1 MAAAAVTED
10 RLLLALVNAS
20 DSGNTAEVS
29 RLLDA
34 GASVNGMWPPAVSA
48 VPDELNVVPRR
59 HDQGGC

>member
-34 GASVNGMWPPAVSA
+34 GASANGMWPTLVSA
-48 VPDELNVVPRR
+48 ISEELQVVPRR
-59 HDQGGC
+59 NGQGGC